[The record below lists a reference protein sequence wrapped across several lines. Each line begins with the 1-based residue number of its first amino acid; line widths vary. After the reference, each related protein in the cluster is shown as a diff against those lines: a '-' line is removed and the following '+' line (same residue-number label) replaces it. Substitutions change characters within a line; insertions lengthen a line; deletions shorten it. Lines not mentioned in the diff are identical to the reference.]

1 MNENCG
7 LPDLFTDYQIRYLG
21 NPSGLPEILL
31 KIDPWEVSALSLSSC
46 LCNGGTPNGAVR
58 VAKDNI
64 SPSRPDRKMSDKSDI
79 IFSADYL
86 SFGVR

>member
-1 MNENCG
+1 MKIVVYQIC
-7 LPDLFTDYQIRYLG
+7 LRIIRFVILVIRPDYQKFC
-21 NPSGLPEILL
+21 L